1 MVAIDHRNDTFIAG
15 FERSSM
21 RDKGGGVAR
30 RLCGRSHLAPLMAF
44 KQVHIILLDWANR
57 ISYAHTCYGR
67 YRASTCEHDTNP
79 ALDEVIVA
87 GLELSIVPGSCQVFF
102 FLCSQSPRNTYY
114 IGVVHIITVAVRL
127 GLINMCSIEHF

>member
-30 RLCGRSHLAPLMAF
+30 RLCGRSQLAPLMAF

-57 ISYAHTCYGR
+57 ISYAHNFRITHVMGAIVLAP
-67 YRASTCEHDTNP
+67 ASTTQIQP
-79 ALDEVIVA
+79 
-87 GLELSIVPGSCQVFF
+87 
-102 FLCSQSPRNTYY
+102 
-114 IGVVHIITVAVRL
+114 
-127 GLINMCSIEHF
+127 